1 MKGTYL
7 LILCLPADI
16 AGLRVGRLGQFNF
29 AAGYYLYVGSA
40 FGPGGLDARL
50 SYHAR
55 RHKQHPHWHVDYL
68 RAQARLMESWAIGCD
83 TPLERPLVY
92 ALAQAPELSVPAPG
106 FGASD
111 STCPSHLLYCVRRP
125 SPRTLTTA
133 ILAGAESLGA
143 YGRQLTIEI
152 HSYDDS

>member
-7 LILCLPADI
+7 LILCLHTDA
-16 AGLRVGRLGQFNF
+16 AGLRVGRLGQFTF

-40 FGPGGLDARL
+40 FGPGGLSARL
-50 SYHAR
+50 SYHR
-55 RHKQHPHWHVDYL
+55 QRHKRRPHWHVDYL
-68 RAQARLMESWAIGCD
+68 RERASLVESWAIGCD
-83 TPLERPLVY
+83 APLEHALVC
-92 ALAQAPELSVPAPG
+92 ALAQAPELSVPVPG

-111 STCPSHLLYCVRRP
+111 SACPSHLLYAARHP

-133 ILAGAESLGA
+133 ILASAESLGA

-152 HSYDDS
+152 HSYGEP